1 MNMGSLEELH
11 AEINETRARVPL
23 VLAMSELAIL
33 ESDLIDDEVE
43 RIELELMDNQLELEE
58 SLTTLRI
65 AGLLKD

>member
-1 MNMGSLEELH
+1 M
-11 AEINETRARVPL
+11 A
-23 VLAMSELAIL
+23 ELAIL